1 MRGDLVNFIAYAST
15 VPGYYYKAI
24 NYFYEHQ
31 TNQQQRKLQP
41 VQHQQDQIGH
51 LFTNAFDTNDNTNIS
66 SGNSNIPSLITDSI
80 PSLRNNAFTSICQ
93 DKDNKGTSEFCSSAE
108 NAVHVPATATEI
120 DTTTDDDSTRTDST
134 EIMISTTAQQE
145 LETCE
150 FHDTKRRVQENQD
163 ESTLN
168 ETEPEPQQDGSD
180 NEETTAEKG
189 VIIPPI
195 YKQFLVCILFTLTAL
210 LLLISW
216 KINNKYLS
224 AVAFICSWI
233 SVSFMNIYQW
243 PLYNQQTLTPQFLW
257 HLMVLNGNGSP
268 AIPFTFQITLG
279 FISLLFGCIIAYY
292 PPYMLHDTFPVLF
305 GATALHVAF
314 HTSLHIHTGTNDPNA
329 STNGNDVHPTFLSL
343 KNDTFR
349 TTFASVILT
358 TTFAYHVFNEILTMF
373 SQPNYSVTGGFS
385 ILRAGFFAS
394 FGIFAAGAFKK
405 ESIQNELL
413 ERLVQQRT
421 KQIVAQSE
429 RLRLVE
435 VALEA
440 SETAIAIT
448 DHMMNIVWYNPALQR
463 LTGKHQHAQLSM
475 CSLLDALDP
484 STDDRTKISSC
495 FNCHQTFEEEITIR
509 NLTIHIQVG
518 PFFDV
523 DDDNDNENIKNRNY
537 TGSIHDVDDERNAMQ
552 QLQYKKMNNCLCC
565 ACRDN
570 DEKINTNGNGYTS
583 NIHASRFVVVMK
595 DFTERRKRQLAEKAA
610 EREAML
616 KQAMFESCQILSHEL
631 RTPLQGIM
639 GITSML
645 LDGHELSKD
654 VEEAMSLV
662 MVSSRLLLT
671 LINNMLDVRK
681 CDANMMSEFELVP
694 TEVYQPLDDAVNFCR
709 PFGLLSNVQID
720 FASVHIKNVYA
731 LSDPLRLQQIVIN
744 LVSNSIKHSPIGCT
758 ITIKASV
765 SSLEDAELLVQ
776 QALCSG
782 NQQNGL
788 LAIADGESTEIPST
802 KSTKVVV
809 VSVSDT
815 GVGIDVEQAGKL
827 FQQFSQLDEPTTT
840 NHSTASTAISGTS
853 VGQPSGTG
861 LGLNLCLKFVHR
873 MGGKIWASNNP
884 PEQKG
889 ANFSFYLP
897 LHSSGDKTTTDTT
910 LSNHVSLDDHGTKG
924 NHGGVGDAVP
934 SLTSSVAAAD
944 LRVLVVDDTF
954 INLKVLDRMLKMI
967 GVQYVVCVDSGPGA
981 LAILENDTFH
991 LVISDIQM
999 PGMSGIELCET
1010 ILRHDSIHD
1019 TKQPVI
1025 VGLTAEDSK
1034 TLDEHCTKAGMSC
1047 VLHKPITAHQLKD
1060 FFDNFCA

>member
-1 MRGDLVNFIAYAST
+1 MRGDLITFFAFAGNL
-15 VPGYYYKAI
+15 PLYYYKAI
-24 NYFYEHQ
+24 HYYYEQ
-31 TNQQQRKLQP
+31 QVIQQQR
-41 VQHQQDQIGH
+41 QQQIQQRRQQQQLNKH
-51 LFTNAFDTNDNTNIS
+51 NDLINFDDYKKNNIINNNHNTLSPSLAIPTTEQVAKYNIATIGGNDNRALVHN
-66 SGNSNIPSLITDSI
+66 
-80 PSLRNNAFTSICQ
+80 
-93 DKDNKGTSEFCSSAE
+93 DNEESSEFSEQAE
-108 NAVHVPATATEI
+108 TDEADSDAQTIQTTTATEI
-120 DTTTDDDSTRTDST
+120 
-134 EIMISTTAQQE
+134 
-145 LETCE
+145 
-150 FHDTKRRVQENQD
+150 
-163 ESTLN
+163 
-168 ETEPEPQQDGSD
+168 
-180 NEETTAEKG
+180 
-189 VIIPPI
+189 IIPTLFMQI
-195 YKQFLVCILFTLTAL
+195 FICIAFTITTFLQLF
-210 LLLISW
+210 SW
-216 KINNKYLS
+216 KTNNKYIS

-233 SVSFMNIYQW
+233 SVSLMNVYQW
-243 PLYNQQTLTPQFLW
+243 PLYGQQALVPQFLW
-257 HLMVLNGNGSP
+257 HLMVLNVNGSP
-268 AIPFTFQITLG
+268 AIPFLFQVTLG
-279 FISLLFGCIIAYY
+279 FLSLLFGCVIAFY
-292 PPYMLHDTFPVLF
+292 PPYMLHDTFPILF

-314 HTSLHIHTGTNDPNA
+314 HTSLHIHTDTNKDSNTSSDENDIH
-329 STNGNDVHPTFLSL
+329 STVFSL
-343 KNDTFR
+343 RNDTFR

-463 LTGKHQHAQLSM
+463 LTGKHQHGQLSM

-484 STDDRTKISSC
+484 SVEDGKKISSC
-495 FNCHQTFEEEITIR
+495 FNCHQTLEEEITIR

-523 DDDNDNENIKNRNY
+523 DENNDNNDF
-537 TGSIHDVDDERNAMQ
+537 TGSAGDRKIT
-552 QLQYKKMNNCLCC
+552 NNVCG
-565 ACRDN
+565 ACRDC
-570 DEKINTNGNGYTS
+570 DDDDIKNGNGHRS

-720 FASVHIKNVYA
+720 FASVHIMNIYA

-744 LVSNSIKHSPIGCT
+744 LVSNSIKHSPCGST
-758 ITIKASV
+758 VTIKASV

-776 QALCSG
+776 QALCTG
-782 NQQNGL
+782 NQQNSIL
-788 LAIADGESTEIPST
+788 PIDDGERTDIASTTI
-802 KSTKVVV
+802 TKVVV

-815 GVGIDVEQAGKL
+815 GVGIDIEQASKL
-827 FQQFSQLDEPTTT
+827 FQQFSQLDEPGTT
-840 NHSTASTAISGTS
+840 NHTSASTAVSGTS

-873 MGGKIWASNNP
+873 MGGKIWAANNP
-884 PEQKG
+884 PNEKG

-897 LHSSGDKTTTDTT
+897 LHSTSDNKASGAATA
-910 LSNHVSLDDHGTKG
+910 LSHLHDSLNDNCNNGNHVGVNDGVLSL
-924 NHGGVGDAVP
+924 
-934 SLTSSVAAAD
+934 LAAAD

-967 GVQYVVCVDSGPGA
+967 GVQYIVCVDSGPGA
-981 LAILENDTFH
+981 LAILENDSFH

-999 PGMSGIELCET
+999 PGMSGIELCEL
-1010 ILRHDSIHD
+1010 ILQRENIHP

-1034 TLDEHCTKAGMSC
+1034 TLDERCTKAGMSC

-1060 FFDNFCA
+1060 FFDNLCSKDI